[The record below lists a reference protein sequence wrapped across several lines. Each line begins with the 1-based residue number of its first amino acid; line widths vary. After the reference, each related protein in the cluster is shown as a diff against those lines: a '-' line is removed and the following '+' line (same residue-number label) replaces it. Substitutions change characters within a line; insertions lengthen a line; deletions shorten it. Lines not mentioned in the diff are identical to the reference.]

1 MKLSMK
7 ILKEM
12 IVKEMQ
18 EVPSH
23 LMRHAVSTERKEVP
37 EDFLERAVDHM
48 DNLSDDERNLKF
60 IANKEEFI
68 DELYKQIP
76 ELGGMDQQVA
86 SDVYDQALVDL
97 IAKYPNLR
105 AELMPNEE
113 K

>member
-1 MKLSMK
+1 MKLTMK

-12 IVKEMQ
+12 IAKEM
-18 EVPSH
+18 PSH
-23 LMRHAVSTERKEVP
+23 LMRHALSTEEEVP
-37 EDFLERAVDHM
+37 EHVLKRAVDHM
-48 DNLSDDERNLKF
+48 DNLSDDEEKLPF
-60 IANKEEFI
+60 IADKEAFV
-68 DELYKQIP
+68 DELYKEIP

>member
-37 EDFLERAVDHM
+37 EHVLKRAVDHM

-86 SDVYDQALVDL
+86 SDVYDQALADL
-97 IAKYPNLR
+97 IEKYPNLR
-105 AELMPNEE
+105 ADLMPNEE

>member
-1 MKLSMK
+1 MKLTMK

-23 LMRHAVSTERKEVP
+23 LMRHALSTEEEVP
-37 EDFLERAVDHM
+37 EHVLKRAVDHM
-48 DNLSDDERNLKF
+48 DNLSDDERSLPF
-60 IANKEEFI
+60 IADKEAFV
-68 DELYKQIP
+68 DELYKEIP

-86 SDVYDQALVDL
+86 SDVYEQALVDL
-97 IAKYPNLR
+97 IAKYPNLKDD
-105 AELMPNEE
+105 LMPNEE

>member
-1 MKLSMK
+1 MKLTMK

-23 LMRHAVSTERKEVP
+23 LMRHALSTEEEVP
-37 EDFLERAVDHM
+37 EHVLKRAVDHM
-48 DNLSDDERNLKF
+48 DNLSDDERNLPF
-60 IANKEEFI
+60 IADKEAFV
-68 DELYKQIP
+68 DELYKEIP
-76 ELGGMDQQVA
+76 ELGGMDQQIA

>member
-1 MKLSMK
+1 MKLTMK

-23 LMRHAVSTERKEVP
+23 LMRHALSTEEEVP
-37 EDFLERAVDHM
+37 EHVLKRAVDHM
-48 DNLSDDERNLKF
+48 DNLSDDERNLEF